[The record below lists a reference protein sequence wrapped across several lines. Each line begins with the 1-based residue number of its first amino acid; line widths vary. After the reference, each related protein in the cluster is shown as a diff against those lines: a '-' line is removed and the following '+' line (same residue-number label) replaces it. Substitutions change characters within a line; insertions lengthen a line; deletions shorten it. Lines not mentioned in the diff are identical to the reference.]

1 MRTILPLP
9 FLKDLSCNIEVNVK
23 KKGGRQ
29 KSSAEYIKNAVLTW
43 ERPPQN
49 CLKAPKQLISFVFS
63 SSGVSINIL

>member
-29 KSSAEYIKNAVLTW
+29 KSSAEYIKNAVLT
-43 ERPPQN
+43 
-49 CLKAPKQLISFVFS
+49 
-63 SSGVSINIL
+63 